1 MTEGLFLIDKDN
13 VPKRM
18 EPRTFRSEDEFQA
31 LVAKFPELLTD
42 ADFGEGTSRKWLLIT
57 REAMIPDKSDASGR
71 WSLDHL
77 FLDQDGVPTLVELKR
92 ASDTQGGTH
101 RGMA

>member
-18 EPRTFRSEDEFQA
+18 EPRSFDSEDEFQ
-31 LVAKFPELLTD
+31 LLIAKFPDLLTD
-42 ADFGEGTSRKWLLIT
+42 ADFGEGSPRKWLLVT
-57 REAMIPDKSDASGR
+57 REAMVPDRSDGSGR

-77 FLDQDGVPTLVELKR
+77 FLDPDGVPTLSWSSSAR
-92 ASDTQGGTH
+92 AIRVRAARS
-101 RGMA
+101 